1 MVTCQGKTLIKPFL
15 MKGLNVH
22 DKVTMQQGE
31 LVDDLI
37 PIILMEADLT
47 RIVQIRSSLN
57 EEAC

>member
-1 MVTCQGKTLIKPFL
+1 